1 MSLKEDFKLML
12 ERLNDSNLWNE
23 WNLWNNLNYLPLNL
37 IAPRLWGYNL
47 IREAVHLMKS
57 FELSLQLARPADAN
71 TIGKLSRDLIE
82 NGLQWR
88 WTPRRVAAS
97 IRAPDVNVLVARVQE
112 NIAGF
117 AIMRYGDD
125 DAHLDLLAVA
135 PPYRRAGVGRQLL
148 EWLEK
153 CAVVAGIF
161 SVALEVRAAN
171 EGAQLFYKRMG
182 YRTLLQLPGY
192 YQGIEAALRMGRDLS
207 RRPIDHKICCP
218 RPKV

>member
-1 MSLKEDFKLML
+1 MTSSD
-12 ERLNDSNLWNE
+12 
-23 WNLWNNLNYLPLNL
+23 
-37 IAPRLWGYNL
+37 
-47 IREAVHLMKS
+47 
-57 FELSLQLARPADAN
+57 LSLRLARPPEAAAIAN
-71 TIGKLSRDLIE
+71 LSRDLIE
-82 NGLQWR
+82 YGLQWR
-88 WTPRRVAAS
+88 WTSERVSAS
-97 IRAPDVNVLVARVQE
+97 IRAPNVNVLVARVHE

-148 EWLEK
+148 QWLEK

-161 SVALEVRAAN
+161 SVGLEVRADN

-182 YRTLLQLPGY
+182 YRPLAHLPGY

-207 RRPIDHKICCP
+207 CRPLDNGI
-218 RPKV
+218 RGT

>member
-1 MSLKEDFKLML
+1 MTSSD
-12 ERLNDSNLWNE
+12 
-23 WNLWNNLNYLPLNL
+23 
-37 IAPRLWGYNL
+37 
-47 IREAVHLMKS
+47 
-57 FELSLQLARPADAN
+57 LSLRLARPAEAAAIAN
-71 TIGKLSRDLIE
+71 LSRDLIE
-82 NGLQWR
+82 YGLQWR
-88 WTPRRVAAS
+88 WTSERVSAS
-97 IRAPDVNVLVARVQE
+97 IRAPNVNVLVARVHE

-148 EWLEK
+148 QWLEK

-161 SVALEVRAAN
+161 SVGLEVRADN

-182 YRTLLQLPGY
+182 YRPLAHLPGY

-207 RRPIDHKICCP
+207 CRPLDNGI
-218 RPKV
+218 RGT